1 MLKLNSLLCSFL
13 IMVTLFYTIKVDS
26 KKCHGECTA
35 LASYYLWGGANL
47 TLITDAFSTNYS
59 NIMGY
64 NPQIFNIDN
73 ISGGE
78 RVNVPFQC
86 GCLRGSDSEFL
97 GHRFS
102 FKSKTGNS
110 YKMIAD
116 IVYSGLTRVEWLVE
130 FNDFNANQRIEKN
143 QSLNVPVICSCGHKK
158 VSKDYGLFIT
168 YPLRPGEN
176 LSSVAKGVE
185 LSDKLLMDYNP
196 GVDFSSGKGLVF
208 IPGKDLTRTYPPLK
222 TRSSGLRGVVIE
234 GLSVPGATGT
244 LALAACFYFG
254 VYRRKNSK
262 KSSFSQTSYDG
273 HPIENNIGSG
283 IDLQKNLG
291 PRPSE
296 GGVPPKLMGITVDKS
311 LEFTYNELAEA
322 TGNFS
327 LANKIGQGGFGSVY
341 YAELRGQK
349 VAIKKMDMQASKV
362 FLAELKVL
370 TNVYH
375 LNLVRLIGYSVERSL
390 IIVYEFIEN
399 GSLCQHLRGLSGLEP
414 LSWSSRLQIALDAA
428 RGLEYIHEH
437 TNPAY
442 IHRDIKSPNI
452 LLDINLRAK
461 VADFGLTKLVEVG
474 TGSLLTRLVGTFGY
488 TNSGVISTKID
499 VYAFGVVLYELISAR
514 GAIIEYS
521 ENSIRT
527 VGLDHGEDSMR
538 AVALV
543 ALFEEV
549 MNQPNPST
557 DLQKLID
564 PRLGED
570 YPIDSVCK
578 VAQLAKA
585 CTLPNHV
592 LRPSMRSVVV
602 ALMTLISGTRE
613 WDSSSSEKNQDLVN
627 LIS

>member
-208 IPGKDLTRTYPPLK
+208 IPGKGNFLPI
-222 TRSSGLRGVVIE
+222 RSRCYRDSC
-234 GLSVPGATGT
+234 TG
-244 LALAACFYFG
+244 CIYII
-254 VYRRKNSK
+254 
-262 KSSFSQTSYDG
+262 SSFFSST
-273 HPIENNIGSG
+273 GSG

-488 TNSGVISTKID
+488 MSPEYTNSGVISTKID

>member
-1 MLKLNSLLCSFL
+1 MVKPSSQLCSFL

-47 TLITDAFSTNYS
+47 TLLTEAFNTNYS

-64 NPQIFNIDN
+64 NPQIYNFNKIYK
-73 ISGGE
+73 GQ

-97 GHRFS
+97 GHQFR
-102 FKSKTGNS
+102 FKSKTGNA
-110 YKMIAD
+110 YERVAD
-116 IVYSGLTRVEWLVE
+116 IVYSRLTRVEWLVE
-130 FNDFNANQRIEKN
+130 FNGFDADQWVEKN
-143 QSLNVPVICSCGHKK
+143 QSLNVPVLCSCGNKK

-176 LSSVAKGVE
+176 LSSVAQGVE
-185 LSDKLLMDYNP
+185 LSEKLLMDYNP
-196 GVDFSSGKGLVF
+196 GVDFSSGEGMVF
-208 IPGKDLTRTYPPLK
+208 IPGKDQTRTYPPLK
-222 TRSSGLRGVVIE
+222 TRSSGLRGEVIA
-234 GLSVPGATGT
+234 GLSVAGATVT

-254 VYRRKNSK
+254 VYRRKNSNE
-262 KSSFSQTSYDG
+262 SSFSPTSYDG
-273 HPIENNIGSG
+273 HPIENKIGSG

-291 PRPSE
+291 SRPY
-296 GGVPPKLMGITVDKS
+296 GGDVSPKLTGITVDKS

-322 TGNFS
+322 TSNFS

-341 YAELRGQK
+341 YAELRGEK

-370 TNVYH
+370 TNVH
-375 LNLVRLIGYSVERSL
+375 HVNLVRLIGYSVETSL

-399 GSLCQHLRGLSGLEP
+399 GNLCQHLRGFSEKEP
-414 LSWSSRLQIALDAA
+414 LSWSTRLQIALDSA

-452 LLDINLRAK
+452 LLDKNLHAK

-474 TGSLLTRLVGTFGY
+474 TGSLQTQLVGTFGY
-488 TNSGVISTKID
+488 MPPEYAQYGEVSTKID
-499 VYAFGVVLYELISAR
+499 VYAFGVVFYELISAR
-514 GAIIEYS
+514 EAIGKS
-521 ENSIRT
+521 
-527 VGLDHGEDSMR
+527 GEVSTGTLGI
-538 AVALV
+538 VAM
-543 ALFEEV
+543 FEEV
-549 MNQPNPST
+549 MNQPDPST
-557 DLQKLID
+557 DLRKLVD

-578 VAQLAKA
+578 IAQLAKA
-585 CTLPNHV
+585 CTQQNHV

-602 ALMTLISGTRE
+602 ALMSLISGTGN
-613 WDSSSSEKNQDLVN
+613 WHVSSSDKDRDLVN
-627 LIS
+627 LMSGR

>member
-208 IPGKDLTRTYPPLK
+208 IPGKGIY
-222 TRSSGLRGVVIE
+222 II
-234 GLSVPGATGT
+234 
-244 LALAACFYFG
+244 
-254 VYRRKNSK
+254 
-262 KSSFSQTSYDG
+262 SSFFSST
-273 HPIENNIGSG
+273 GSG

-488 TNSGVISTKID
+488 MSPEYTNSGVISTKID

-538 AVALV
+538 AV